1 MQSSDAQILAVVEEA
16 RQAWP
21 ELGLAAEG
29 FVPYLLERLP
39 ADVPRT
45 KALAAVHAPDLFVA
59 WACMRGDPQALQLL
73 EARFLQPAGE
83 TISRVDPT
91 PDFAAEVLQRLRQK
105 LLVPDGQTRP
115 RLAGYSGRGSLLGW
129 LRAAVMRAALNY
141 QRDLRFAAGAG
152 EPRSDEYALGADP
165 ELANIQTQH
174 QRLFKE
180 ALAAALAELSV
191 RERTL
196 LRLHLV
202 EGVGID
208 RLSPVFGVHRA
219 TVARWIAQAK
229 EVLQAETRRLLA
241 QRAALGSDELTSF
254 FRALGSGFEL
264 SLSRL
269 LAAKPSDSDE
279 PPA

>member
-1 MQSSDAQILAVVEEA
+1 MQSADAQVLAVVEGA

-21 ELGLAAEG
+21 ELPLAADG

-39 ADVPRT
+39 ADVPRA
-45 KALAAVHAPDLFVA
+45 KALAAIHAPDLFLA
-59 WACMRGDPQALQLL
+59 WACMQGDARALQLL
-73 EARFLQPAGE
+73 ESRFLQRAGE
-83 TISRVDPT
+83 TITRIDPT

-105 LLVPDGQTRP
+105 LLVPDGDSPP

-129 LRAAVMRAALNY
+129 LRAAVTRAALNY

-152 EPRSDEYALGADP
+152 EPRSDEHALGADP

-180 ALAAALAELSV
+180 ALAAALAGLSV

-196 LRLHLV
+196 LRMHLV

-219 TVARWIAQAK
+219 TLARWIVQAK
-229 EVLQAETRRLLA
+229 EVLRTETRRLLA

-269 LAAKPSDSDE
+269 LVADPGGPGDPQA
-279 PPA
+279 